1 MDSLR
6 EKLLELKKSL
16 EEIGSGL
23 HKGMNNSGLGGAGSV
38 KAGAVLPNITM
49 LPKKGH
55 NSLSSKIKMP
65 SVAPSSK
72 KNPIK
77 SAEQI
82 QDKDIKDMKMK
93 EARSNLVDIV
103 KTLQNGQ
110 WTLEKSS
117 YPGVYSDTDNA
128 KRKSSNLTDEAPI
141 QTMKRVKK
149 WSSAGKLDREV
160 KDIKAK
166 NKKQPVKIY
175 TKEEIEKLKGG
186 A

>member
-93 EARSNLVDIV
+93 EAKSSLVDVV

-110 WTLEKSS
+110 WTLEKSN
-117 YPGVYSDTDNA
+117 YSGYTETDNA
-128 KRKSSNLTDEAPI
+128 RRKAKNLTEDSPI
-141 QTMKRVKK
+141 QAMKRVKK
-149 WSSAGKLDREV
+149 WSSAGKLDREARQ
-160 KDIKAK
+160 IKAK